1 MYTSKALYLAAGL
14 LAFISIY
21 STFSGYYLTTVK
33 FSDSSSENLQ
43 DSKQSQWFASKGKV
57 VMLLVDSLR
66 FDYFVE
72 DETNTNPLFAANKF
86 TKFNELRAKSPNN
99 TLVIRAKSEAPT
111 LTIERLPCL
120 VTGNIP
126 PKANML
132 LAFGALPMSED
143 SILRQLIQSG
153 RKIYFSGDPL
163 WTEMFPN
170 DFTEA
175 NNIRS
180 FDLKDQDVDNITTQI
195 IHKKLDENNFDLLL
209 GHMLGVDHMGHSYGI
224 GDPRVAKILNR
235 IDNFIMEI
243 IEKMDDETTLI
254 VLGDHGM
261 TNEGEHGHGSPKE
274 LDTAI
279 AAYNKKGFQK
289 FQQTGLDSL
298 MKSVK
303 ETMTPTKQVDIA
315 ATLSMLLGVPVPF
328 SNMGQIIG
336 DLYPVTETKTESACP
351 ESNFLIQ
358 MVQDNYLN
366 SLQIANYFEKYQKK
380 THLFEKHDV
389 KAIKSMHEEVQNLHG
404 TVMKMVKASQQCDS
418 TFANIAI
425 NAVAKSQDFSNEVYT
440 IVKDTSSYDLSLIY
454 QGTGI
459 LLLAAISYIL
469 TIQYLYKHGT
479 NEIDLKFNSKE
490 WLISALNKSKI
501 YLASL
506 VIVYCVTYYF
516 KNRMIHSVATS
527 ALYSG
532 FWLCGSILTISFGS
546 NPEEKAIK
554 TEKKPKKNKEQS
566 IQTIDESNSNSNSDA
581 DKIDI
586 HDSSR
591 DYSDELF
598 IAERSGEAFSS
609 SGFFVFKTPLYTTI
623 AIFAVVIMM
632 IWVHTTNF
640 SSYNYHYIQ
649 PSAPYIVIFLL
660 GLRLGNTFL
669 RQLNLAFP
677 LGIIISGSL
686 LLLDVTLSS
695 KGIRIVLGLIMVLD
709 FVIHEVTYIVQHLK
723 TKKIWGIAQ
732 FACFA
737 VLVIY
742 QLIPDRESYWV
753 EIFLP
758 RVVWAITLGIV
769 ILRCAFKIEGSAVE
783 RNFQLCL
790 VQFLLLLQAPD
801 NVFEYGYL
809 LTIMRITAYFFTK
822 AKVSNYLFPLVIG
835 IWSHFGLFMFGHND
849 RWIPSKFTA
858 GFIGLEKF
866 NIVVSPL
873 FVLLNILSSYVL
885 GLLTISY
892 YNNGIAASSHHF
904 HPQESESSD
913 LEKQKEGA
921 INEISKR
928 IAVIIQKR
936 NVFPF
941 VLIFNIVFLGAII
954 KAYVNLHYYF
964 NESIEKFMID
974 ATIYTFTM
982 SCAYFLL

>member
-1 MYTSKALYLAAGL
+1 MYTSKALYIAAAL

-43 DSKQSQWFASKGKV
+43 DSKKSQWFAPKGKV

-66 FDYFVE
+66 FDYFVD
-72 DETNTNPLFAANKF
+72 DETIIDPKLKANKF
-86 TKFNELRAKSPNN
+86 NKFNQLKVNSPNN

-132 LAFGALPMSED
+132 LAFGALPLSED
-143 SILRQLIQSG
+143 SILRQLKQSG

-180 FDLKDQDVDNITTQI
+180 FDLKDQDVDNVTAEF
-195 IHKKLDENNFDLLL
+195 IHKKLDENNFDLIL
-209 GHMLGVDHMGHSYGI
+209 GHMLGVDHMGHSYGVA
-224 GDPRVAKILNR
+224 DPRVAKILNR

-289 FQQTGLDSL
+289 FQQTGAGSL
-298 MKSVK
+298 MKSIK
-303 ETMTPTKQVDIA
+303 ETMTPVKQVDIA

-328 SNMGQIIG
+328 SNMGQIID
-336 DLYPVTETKTESACP
+336 DLYPVMKTTAGACP
-351 ESNFLIQ
+351 EANFLIQ
-358 MVQDNYLN
+358 MVKDNYLN
-366 SLQIANYFEKYQKK
+366 SLQIVNYFDKYQHK

-389 KAIKSMHEEVQNLHG
+389 KAIKSMHKEIRDLHT
-404 TVMKMVKASQQCDS
+404 TVMDMVSASKQCDP

-425 NAVAKSQDFSNEVYT
+425 DAVAKSQNFSDKVYT
-440 IVKDTSSYDLSLIY
+440 IVKDTSSYDLPLIY

-469 TIQYLYKHGT
+469 TIQYLYRHGT
-479 NEIDLKFNSKE
+479 NEIDLKFGDKE
-490 WLISALNKSKI
+490 WLISALKKSKI
-501 YLASL
+501 YLATL
-506 VIVYCVTYYF
+506 LIVYCATYYF

-527 ALYSG
+527 TLYSG
-532 FWLCGSILTISFGS
+532 FWLCGAIITISFGS
-546 NPEEKAIK
+546 NKGEKTSEQEQRNRGISLQSVA
-554 TEKKPKKNKEQS
+554 KNASED
-566 IQTIDESNSNSNSDA
+566 TSNSNSDP
-581 DKIDI
+581 DKIDV
-586 HDSSR
+586 HDTSR
-591 DYSDELF
+591 DQGYSQDEVL
-598 IAERSGEAFSS
+598 IHERDGETFSS

-623 AIFAVVIMM
+623 AIFAVVTMM
-632 IWVHTTNF
+632 ICVHTTKF
-640 SSYNYHYIQ
+640 QSWDYHYIQ
-649 PSAPYIVIFLL
+649 PSAPYIVVFLL
-660 GLRLGNTFL
+660 GLRLGKTFL

-686 LLLDVTLSS
+686 LLLDVTLST
-695 KGIRIVLGLIMVLD
+695 KGIRIVLGLLMVLD
-709 FVIHEVTYIVQHLK
+709 FVIHEVSYIVQHLK
-723 TKKIWGIAQ
+723 TKKAWGIAQ

-758 RVVWAITLGIV
+758 RVVWAILLGIV
-769 ILRCAFKIEGSAVE
+769 ILRYAFKIEGSAVE

-790 VQFLLLLQAPD
+790 VQFLLLLQAPN
-801 NVFEYGYL
+801 NVFEFGYL
-809 LTIMRITAYFFTK
+809 LTIMRITAFLFTK
-822 AKVSNYLFPLVIG
+822 AKVSNYLFSLVIA

-873 FVLLNILSSYVL
+873 FVLLSILSSYVL
-885 GLLTISY
+885 GVLIISY
-892 YNNGIAASSHHF
+892 YNNGIAASTHH
-904 HPQESESSD
+904 HQPESSD

-954 KAYVNLHYYF
+954 KAYVNLHFYF

-974 ATIYTFTM
+974 ATIYSFTM